1 MIEISESVNS
11 FTLKKT
17 FFFKKK
23 KVTFLLTVVGQTSYL
38 EISSLGI
45 AGSQTKQ
52 SALHCGDKD
61 LTDNFQ
67 REESFWLSFG
77 GRWL

>member
-1 MIEISESVNS
+1 MIEISESVDS

-17 FFFKKK
+17 FFFF

-45 AGSQTKQ
+45 AGPQTKQ
-52 SALHCGDKD
+52 SVLHCGDKD